1 MLVAMLRREMTVAQ
15 SMALWEVLW
24 AEGLLREHVGAN
36 ATEPAFLLF
45 VVAAVVRGQRRAVL
59 DEARD
64 VDDVLRMFA
73 NVRVEVW
80 GALRVAR
87 SLQRIYRTKQAEG

>member
-1 MLVAMLRREMTVAQ
+1 MLRREMTVAQ

-24 AEGLLREHVGAN
+24 AEGLLREQPGHVGAS

-64 VDDVLRMFA
+64 VDDVLRLFA

-80 GALRVAR
+80 GTLQVAR